1 MRVLL
6 INAPF
11 VFPDPTVH
19 RTELLGLEYLAA
31 SLNRAEHKVSIWD
44 PTLNPPVKL
53 QEGHYYYGPS
63 EAEIV
68 EMTKR
73 YRPDCVGISCHYSF
87 ASREAYVLARTIKDV
102 DPGIVVVMGGL
113 FVSIFHEKA
122 LIECES
128 VDYGLMGE
136 AEVSFADL
144 LSRVVAGIGLETVD
158 GLIYRRDGSFVKN
171 KKRSFIED
179 LDSIPFPA
187 RELLDMTP
195 YMHGSMIKRLYGLGG
210 KPAMSI
216 LTSRS
221 CPNRC
226 SYCNMW
232 LVHGSRWRGRSAD
245 NIISEIDEIVNRY
258 KAEHLFIVDDN
269 FTFKPDRTKI
279 ICERII
285 QKDYRIRW
293 NTPNGISVK
302 RVDDEMAAL
311 MKRAGCANVCV
322 AIESGSEYIR
332 NVVMNKKIS
341 NDEIEHAVSCFS
353 RAGIPVVGFVLIG
366 MPGEDAGR
374 FDETM
379 KFVRKLPLAS
389 IVVSYAIP
397 FPGTKL
403 HDDLIADC
411 VIDKNF
417 ELCMDDFNT
426 PVYETDCFTKED
438 LIHRKK
444 ILKDSFPSLA
454 VLAKIEE
461 GN

>member
-1 MRVLL
+1 MCFPCAVNHRFQAGWQRYVVQLGSQFVAIGEGPVEEFQYFYCICGFFCRL
-6 INAPF
+6 VNQNEGCASDGPAILARFVGQDFIEALAGIPF
-11 VFPDPTVH
+11 GV
-19 RTELLGLEYLAA
+19 GSGSLEA
-31 SLNRAEHKVSIWD
+31 
-44 PTLNPPVKL
+44 
-53 QEGHYYYGPS
+53 G
-63 EAEIV
+63 IV
-68 EMTKR
+68 R
-73 YRPDCVGISCHYSF
+73 FD
-87 ASREAYVLARTIKDV
+87 VLA
-102 DPGIVVVMGGL
+102 
-113 FVSIFHEKA
+113 
-122 LIECES
+122 
-128 VDYGLMGE
+128 
-136 AEVSFADL
+136 
-144 LSRVVAGIGLETVD
+144 VAGIGLETVD

-411 VIDKNF
+411 GI
-417 ELCMDDFNT
+417 EI
-426 PVYETDCFTKED
+426 
-438 LIHRKK
+438 IH
-444 ILKDSFPSLA
+444 A
-454 VLAKIEE
+454 
-461 GN
+461 